1 MQRHEACSPGNGASG
16 RDGTLTPCACAR
28 ARLPSPRSGFIFKK
42 TGRCFV
48 IYKENLHNA
57 ARIRPKYPL
66 CHFLTFLPN
75 ESPRQ
80 VTEQALPGTA
90 HGRAGPPRSPG
101 VAAPSVRGHA
111 RGSRTGGAGAD
122 RDPGLDEARLAGA
135 VRGPGRGDP
144 TAGSGKRAVRSEC
157 SKPLASGVRASGWG
171 GGVTTAKCNA
181 ALKRVSRSESA
192 GSRDPRKQL
201 K

>member
-16 RDGTLTPCACAR
+16 RDGTLTACACAR
-28 ARLPSPRSGFIFKK
+28 ARLPSTRSGFIFKK

-80 VTEQALPGTA
+80 VTEQALPGDCTRT
-90 HGRAGPPRSPG
+90 GS
-101 VAAPSVRGHA
+101 AAPEPRCCSPKCAGFMRGVPA
-111 RGSRTGGAGAD
+111 W
-122 RDPGLDEARLAGA
+122 A
-135 VRGPGRGDP
+135 VRAPTGIRASTRLGWQEQYGALGGETLPPG
-144 TAGSGKRAVRSEC
+144 TGKRAVRSEC
-157 SKPLASGVRASGWG
+157 SKPLASGIRASGWG

-192 GSRDPRKQL
+192 GSRDPRK
-201 K
+201 

>member
-101 VAAPSVRGHA
+101 VAAPSARGHA

-144 TAGSGKRAVRSEC
+144 TPGDGEAGS
-157 SKPLASGVRASGWG
+157 PLRVQQAPGVRGQGQWVGWWG
-171 GGVTTAKCNA
+171 HHSQMQCGLET
-181 ALKRVSRSESA
+181 RESF
-192 GSRDPRKQL
+192 RICRQ
-201 K
+201 

>member
-16 RDGTLTPCACAR
+16 RDGTLTACACAR
-28 ARLPSPRSGFIFKK
+28 ARLPSTRSGFIFKK

-80 VTEQALPGTA
+80 VTEQALPGDCTRTGSA
-90 HGRAGPPRSPG
+90 APEPRCCSPKCAGFPHGRCGRRPGSRPR
-101 VAAPSVRGHA
+101 
-111 RGSRTGGAGAD
+111 RGSA
-122 RDPGLDEARLAGA
+122 
-135 VRGPGRGDP
+135 GRGSTGP
-144 TAGSGKRAVRSEC
+144 WAGRPYRRGRGSGQSALSA
-157 SKPLASGVRASGWG
+157 ASPWRPGSGPV
-171 GGVTTAKCNA
+171 GGVVESPQPNA
-181 ALKRVSRSESA
+181 MR
-192 GSRDPRKQL
+192 P
-201 K
+201 